1 MLGTMLRCLSSLR
14 FSEEFLSQALAYD
27 EMRPE
32 ILTMMPDILICVED
46 QFNRKWDTRDIMPEV
61 EANMQSDE
69 EQGLIRLID
78 TENERDIY
86 LADQAFYEVYNANRT
101 SYEKPELYPISE
113 VDDIYYTWQVKYRVE
128 S

>member
-1 MLGTMLRCLSSLR
+1 
-14 FSEEFLSQALAYD
+14 
-27 EMRPE
+27 
-32 ILTMMPDILICVED
+32 MMPDILICVED
-46 QFNRKWDTRDIMPEV
+46 QFNRKWDTRDITPEV

-101 SYEKPELYPISE
+101 NYEKTELYPISE